1 MQREKLS
8 EKAAWQDLKKVQ
20 RIRARPSYHL
30 FKGLYDF
37 LKTNPSTAD
46 ILRKFYEILDK
57 RHTFG
62 SMTHAVYAAES
73 LELVLKD
80 YGEVKHAW
88 RRIQRR

>member
-1 MQREKLS
+1 MHREKQLK
-8 EKAAWQDLKKVQ
+8 KAAWQDLKKVQ

-30 FKGLYDF
+30 FKELYGF

-57 RHTFG
+57 RYNFG
-62 SMTHAVYAAES
+62 SRTHADFAEES
-73 LELVLKD
+73 LEQVLKD
-80 YGEVKHAW
+80 NGEVKYVR